1 MKQITSGGNW
11 LFNWSR
17 CSLGV
22 AQIAV
27 CVLTVALLGSCN
39 EGKDASPSSKGGM
52 SDASPS
58 SKGGVS
64 APEMTPLIAKVVELS
79 ADLARVQQEALSY
92 QRSAEALAKN
102 YEQCEQ
108 NNIQLTNAVKLAEAK
123 ATDAFAAAEQ
133 RQRELT
139 NLQVERVDIDKL
151 LAIGTSRAD
160 ILKRLGGPSRGF
172 TWTPARWRYSAD
184 SDNTDKNGNLLLK
197 NEGVI
202 GWKWMNQDGTA
213 GRRSGKPNVVSEEK
227 KSFSSH
233 RYTVSELAEDFEF
246 SARGS
251 ADADFVAR
259 HLPSTFVDTAGQN
272 GNDKAVSAYQ
282 WDGYLVYFDAQDRLV
297 FWCRPKE

>member
-17 CSLGV
+17 LSLGV
-22 AQIAV
+22 AQISAFVIAV
-27 CVLTVALLGSCN
+27 SLLGSCN
-39 EGKDASPSSKGGM
+39 EGK
-52 SDASPS
+52 DASPS

-79 ADLARVQQEALSY
+79 ADLARVKQESLSY
-92 QRSAEALAKN
+92 QQSAEALAKN

-108 NNIQLTNAVKLAEAK
+108 NNIQLANAVKLAEAK

-139 NLQVERVDIDKL
+139 SLQVEKVDIDKL
-151 LAIGTSRAD
+151 LATGTPRAD
-160 ILKRLGGPSRGF
+160 ILKRLGGPTRGF
-172 TWTPARWRYSAD
+172 TWFSTRSSYEQKGEQFSDRPDAFQGHKLLSKDRYVW
-184 SDNTDKNGNLLLK
+184 L
-197 NEGVI
+197 
-202 GWKWMNQDGTA
+202 NQDGSA
-213 GRRSGKPNVVSEEK
+213 GRQGSEHNIISTETGGN
-227 KSFSSH
+227 SNYY
-233 RYTVSELAEDFEF
+233 RTIRILSEVTFELT
-246 SARGS
+246 ARGQ

-259 HLPSTFVDTAGQN
+259 HLPSTFVSTGGQN
-272 GNDKAVSAYQ
+272 EKAVSAYQ

>member
-1 MKQITSGGNW
+1 M
-11 LFNWSR
+11 
-17 CSLGV
+17 GV

-39 EGKDASPSSKGGM
+39 EGKDASTDSKGGV

-64 APEMTPLIAKVVELS
+64 SPEMTPLIAKVVELS

-139 NLQVERVDIDKL
+139 NLQVEKDDIDKL
-151 LAIGTSRAD
+151 LATGTSRAD
-160 ILKRLGGPSRGF
+160 ILKRLGGPKRGF
-172 TWTPARWRYSAD
+172 ALKSAVWSESGSSGD
-184 SDNTDKNGNLLLK
+184 AS
-197 NEGVI
+197 EFI
-202 GWKWMNQDGTA
+202 G
-213 GRRSGKPNVVSEEK
+213 
-227 KSFSSH
+227 
-233 RYTVSELAEDFEF
+233 
-246 SARGS
+246 
-251 ADADFVAR
+251 R
-259 HLPSTFVDTAGQN
+259 HLPGDLRGNGYADYRTPINAGKACTAF
-272 GNDKAVSAYQ
+272 Q
-282 WDGYLVYFDAQDRLV
+282 WDGYLIFFDGKESLV
-297 FWCRPKE
+297 FWCRPNE